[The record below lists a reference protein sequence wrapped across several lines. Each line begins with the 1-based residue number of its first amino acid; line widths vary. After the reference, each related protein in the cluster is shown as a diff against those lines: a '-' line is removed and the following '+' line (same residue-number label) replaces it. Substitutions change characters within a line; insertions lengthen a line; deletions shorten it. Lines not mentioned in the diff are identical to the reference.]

1 MAKILKVGLVILLW
15 IMVGGQNVAAK
26 SGFLKTGFYYEG
38 KLSKKVPIGYGK
50 ILSTIGNNYL
60 SLTGIFDGNTIESAL
75 LKLNETSLAGD
86 FEYNITEDKDTKT
99 ATLELT
105 MMVGQVY
112 PFYTGLPQGFQKYY
126 ITITPE
132 TKIELKFE
140 CDYSDK
146 SHFIGHITYPSSTY
160 DYSIPIHPNSPEL
173 DKDCVDG
180 SDFNAKWEKVNER
193 VNLVAN
199 WTATNLITG
208 IKLTGNIDFP
218 TPTSPD
224 YFNDVDSFSITTSDR
239 GIFKSG
245 TSPNQYILTC
255 PNGDV
260 YDGEFSAPDL
270 APKQGLEFFSAIVKS
285 KASDYVL
292 KNGKITHPDGEYD
305 TYKNGVLLSSLKE
318 YRKNSYISG
327 LPKYDD
333 IIQGKIFLDGDMEY
347 KYRDICKDDFYHFAG
362 KSKLDGLDKE
372 LYRQSDEYKK
382 DVQCFNEMK
391 QSEFYNIRRI
401 SSITFDSSN
410 FIVEIE
416 GYSHRG
422 TGLYFPLKTISAD
435 DARIKV
441 QESDLNLLQTLK
453 SVRDK
458 LKVLIVMHP
467 DFEYDAQYF
476 GKPSAIY
483 LFDTET
489 NTIVYDISSYIK
501 TVSKAQVVAEDKRRK
516 AQEDAEWRARR
527 KNIRHHSTPKIS
539 TCNVCGGKGYITGSN
554 LDGVKGRTSSRC
566 VYCYG
571 RGYTE
576 TYDY

>member
-50 ILSTIGNNYL
+50 ILSTIGNNDL
-60 SLTGIFDGNTIESAL
+60 SLTGFFDGNTIESAL

-99 ATLELT
+99 ATLVLT

-126 ITITPE
+126 ITITPD

-180 SDFNAKWEKVNER
+180 SDFNAKWVKVNER

-218 TPTSPD
+218 TPSSPD

-245 TSPNQYILTC
+245 SSPNQYILTC

-305 TYKNGVLLSSLKE
+305 TYKNGVILSSLKE

-333 IIQGKIFLDGDMEY
+333 IIQGKIQLTSSNYIKFKAVCADDIYWFAQKHTLDN
-347 KYRDICKDDFYHFAG
+347 
-362 KSKLDGLDKE
+362 LDKE
-372 LYRQSDEYKK
+372 LYRQSDEYKR
-382 DVQCFNEMK
+382 DAQRFNEMK
-391 QSEFYNIRRI
+391 QSEFYALGNIANI
-401 SSITFDSSN
+401 SFNPTNFGVDLSSYYRYKHMPYISE
-410 FIVEIE
+410 IVIPLNT
-416 GYSHRG
+416 
-422 TGLYFPLKTISAD
+422 TGEDAD
-435 DARIKV
+435 IKIN
-441 QESDLNLLQTLK
+441 ESSLELLQTLK
-453 SVRDK
+453 SVRNN
-458 LKVLIVMHP
+458 LKVLVVMRP
-467 DFEYDAQYF
+467 DFEYESQYF
-476 GKPSAIY
+476 CKLSAVY
-483 LFDTET
+483 LFDSET
-489 NTIVYDISSYIK
+489 NTIVYDCSSCIK
-501 TVSKAQVVAEDKRRK
+501 NTSKAKLLAEDKR
-516 AQEDAEWRARR
+516 QEAKNEAEWRARQ
-527 KNIRHHSTPKIS
+527 KKIRHHSTPKKI
-539 TCNVCGGKGYITGSN
+539 TCTVCFGQGYVIDSN
-554 LDGVKGRTSSRC
+554 QVRSRC
-566 VYCYG
+566 WNCYG
-571 RGYTE
+571 YGYTE

>member
-1 MAKILKVGLVILLW
+1 MA
-15 IMVGGQNVAAK
+15 
-26 SGFLKTGFYYEG
+26 
-38 KLSKKVPIGYGK
+38 
-50 ILSTIGNNYL
+50 
-60 SLTGIFDGNTIESAL
+60 AL
-75 LKLNETSLAGD
+75 
-86 FEYNITEDKDTKT
+86 
-99 ATLELT
+99 
-105 MMVGQVY
+105 
-112 PFYTGLPQGFQKYY
+112 
-126 ITITPE
+126 
-132 TKIELKFE
+132 
-140 CDYSDK
+140 
-146 SHFIGHITYPSSTY
+146 
-160 DYSIPIHPNSPEL
+160 
-173 DKDCVDG
+173 
-180 SDFNAKWEKVNER
+180 
-193 VNLVAN
+193 NL
-199 WTATNLITG
+199 
-208 IKLTGNIDFP
+208 
-218 TPTSPD
+218 
-224 YFNDVDSFSITTSDR
+224 Y
-239 GIFKSG
+239 
-245 TSPNQYILTC
+245 Q
-255 PNGDV
+255 
-260 YDGEFSAPDL
+260 
-270 APKQGLEFFSAIVKS
+270 
-285 KASDYVL
+285 
-292 KNGKITHPDGEYD
+292 NGKIVYSS
-305 TYKNGVLLSSLKE
+305 KLLTQ
-318 YRKNSYISG
+318 NPYISR

-382 DVQCFNEMK
+382 DVQRFNEMK
-391 QSEFYNIRRI
+391 QSEFYYIRRI

-458 LKVLIVMHP
+458 LKVLIVMRP

-516 AQEDAEWRARR
+516 AREDAEWRARQ
-527 KNIRHHSTPKIS
+527 KNIRHHSTPKRS